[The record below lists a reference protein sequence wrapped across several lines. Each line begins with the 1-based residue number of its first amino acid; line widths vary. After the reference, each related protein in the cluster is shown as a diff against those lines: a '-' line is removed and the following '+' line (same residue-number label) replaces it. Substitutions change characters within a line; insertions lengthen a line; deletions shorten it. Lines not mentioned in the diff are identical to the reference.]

1 MSKIRQDYS
10 NYNKVSVKTDSMV
23 KMIDQLAK
31 LGVFKEKR
39 KPRGPRKPKAA
50 EEIRQTGDMGPGY
63 AKPVE
68 GGSFG
73 LRTPL
78 SQNMLEDIQ
87 RRNEATI
94 ARLSGEVQQQR
105 LADIEAQQ
113 GQRFADITRLGGIIN
128 PLLER
133 FRGAQEPGAGV
144 YNPFMVPDV
153 QEERFTQT
161 LNEGGPEAVEEPQ
174 GEEIYAG
181 EEEEEAGIPTGAAFV
196 EVGVDA
202 PGSSL
207 VSDIPKPRIVPSE
220 RIPRGPSA
228 IQQKRE
234 AKADVLGL
242 DWPVPDR
249 DTSSVDDIRV
259 YYETM
264 MAELNR
270 EVDSRILGNKKKM
283 HAEIMR
289 ILAE

>member
-10 NYNKVSVKTDSMV
+10 NYNKISLKTDSTA
-23 KMIDQLAK
+23 KLIQELAK

-39 KPRGPRKPKAA
+39 KPRGPRKPKNVD
-50 EEIRQTGDMGPGY
+50 EIRQENDMGPGY
-63 AKPVE
+63 VRPTE

-87 RRNEATI
+87 RKNEATI
-94 ARLSGEVQQQR
+94 ARLGGEVKQQR

-128 PLLER
+128 PILER

-144 YNPFMVPDV
+144 YDPFMIPDTT
-153 QEERFTQT
+153 EERFTQT
-161 LNEGGPEAVEEPQ
+161 LNEGGPEADEEEQ
-174 GEEIYAG
+174 EGEIYA
-181 EEEEEAGIPTGAAFV
+181 EEEDNIPTGSV
-196 EVGVDA
+196 MVDVGVDA

-207 VSDIPKPRIVPSE
+207 GGGSGIRPPEEPKNK
-220 RIPRGPSA
+220 IPRGASG
-228 IQQKRE
+228 IQRKRE
-234 AKADVLGL
+234 ARANELTL

-249 DTSSVDDIRV
+249 DSSSTDDMRI

-264 MAELNR
+264 MAQLRREL
-270 EVDSRILGNKKKM
+270 DSKILGNKKKM